1 MRAPF
6 ECHHRITAQRGDGC
20 TGDLLAR
27 AAALSAAGCR
37 PLLYWEQPATG
48 EALLAAGSAHTI
60 ATAGAQRLRLAEV
73 AARGISARLE
83 WGDTA
88 AGAPAPRFVG
98 GFGFAREAS
107 PDPLWRDFPSCGL
120 FLPERLWVQAGTT
133 TWALH
138 ATRCAHAGP
147 LAAEGPSVAIRSPFD
162 GRRVSGTISKQS
174 AADPRLLS
182 PSAALRTGS
191 SKPERGDCRQS
202 AAAAALTERD
212 HWMARVERTLSLI
225 ATGTLS
231 KLVLAR
237 HRVWSFADALDVPRM
252 LAHLRTSRPGCV
264 TFWCASNDSHF
275 VGSTPELLLRGDG
288 LHVESFALAGTAPRH
303 GGGHDDA
310 VRAAALL
317 ESVKDRLEHDAVVG
331 GICAALDPLAAS
343 LQASAQP
350 RLLSVP
356 EAHHLRTVISA
367 TLRAPRHVLE
377 LADRLHPTPAVC
389 GLPRDVAWPL
399 LEREEPDRGWY
410 SGGIGWFDV
419 HGAGA
424 FAVALRSALARGRHL
439 TVWAGAGIVAGS
451 EPAAEFAETDAKM
464 RPMLEAGRR
473 LAPLAADAPA
483 ATARPQP

>member
-1 MRAPF
+1 MTRTDATVD
-6 ECHHRITAQRGDGC
+6 CRHRITAERVEGPS
-20 TGDLLAR
+20 GDLLAR
-27 AAALSAAGCR
+27 AAALAAAGCR
-37 PLLYWEQPATG
+37 PLVYWEQPATG

-60 ATAGAQRLRLAEV
+60 ATAGAQRLGLAEA
-73 AARGISARLE
+73 AARAVCARL
-83 WGDTA
+83 DLS
-88 AGAPAPRFVG
+88 APPDAPSPRFVG

-107 PDPLWRDFPSCGL
+107 PHPLWRDFPSCGL
-120 FLPERLWVQAGTT
+120 FLPERLWVQAGAT
-133 TWALH
+133 TWSLR
-138 ATRCAHAGP
+138 ATPCPHGGP
-147 LAAEGPSVAIRSPFD
+147 LVP
-162 GRRVSGTISKQS
+162 
-174 AADPRLLS
+174 S
-182 PSAALRTGS
+182 PS
-191 SKPERGDCRQS
+191 KPVLSQVEGHERGDSRQS
-202 AAAAALTERD
+202 TAGGSPAERN
-212 HWMARVERTLSLI
+212 HWMARVERALSLI
-225 ATGTLS
+225 STGGLT

-237 HRVWSFADALDVPRM
+237 HRVWSSADALDVPRM
-252 LAHLRTSRPGCV
+252 LAALRTSRPGCV

-275 VGSTPELLLRGDG
+275 VGSTPELLLRCHGRQ
-288 LHVESFALAGTAPRH
+288 VESFALAGTAPRRRD
-303 GGGHDDA
+303 GHDDA
-310 VRAAALL
+310 VRGAALL
-317 ESVKDRLEHDAVVG
+317 ESAKDRREHDAVVG
-331 GICAALDPLAAS
+331 SICAALDPLAAS
-343 LQASAQP
+343 LQTGAQP
-350 RLLSVP
+350 HLLTVP